1 MPTPLSLPPIRAL
14 TMGDLMP
21 CADLAEDR
29 GWAREE
35 HKWSLLLTAGTGYGI
50 TDPEDPEG
58 KRLAAA
64 CVTTPYGS
72 RLTAIGMLLVA
83 QRHARKGLGRRLMS
97 HVLHKADH
105 APLMLYATPYGQPL
119 YRQLGFTD
127 VGAVEKLSGHLRPPV
142 AATQVTTRAAT
153 AGDLPAII
161 RLDTEVSG
169 VDRTPML
176 ARLPAFADRLR
187 VSEEG
192 TVLTGYAAAWPTP
205 ETDVVGPLIA
215 HDTETAKAL
224 ITSLAKPSRPLRLH
238 IDSRHQELLDW
249 GREHGLDS
257 GALTTTMVHGLP
269 DLPGDWKRRF
279 TPLSLATG

>member
-1 MPTPLSLPPIRAL
+1 MPTSLSALPIRAL
-14 TMGDLMP
+14 TMGDLMS

-64 CVTTPYGS
+64 VVTTPYGS
-72 RLTAIGMLLVA
+72 QLTAIGLMLVA

-97 HVLHKADH
+97 HVLREAAP
-105 APLMLYATPYGQPL
+105 APLALWATPYGQPL
-119 YRQLGFTD
+119 YQQLGFIG
-127 VGAVEKLSGHLRPPV
+127 VGTVEKLSGHLCPPV
-142 AATQVTTRAAT
+142 SVASVTTRPAT
-153 AGDLPAII
+153 AEDLPAII
-161 RLDTEVSG
+161 RLDTEASG
-169 VDRTPML
+169 VDRTPL
-176 ARLPAFADRLR
+176 LTRLPAFADRLR

-192 TVLTGYAAAWPTP
+192 AILTGYAAAWPTP
-205 ETDVVGPLIA
+205 EADVIGPLVA
-215 HDTETAKAL
+215 QDTEVAKAL
-224 ITSLAKPSRPLRLH
+224 VASLARPDRPIRLH
-238 IDSRHQELLDW
+238 LDSRHQGLLDW
-249 GREHGLDS
+249 GREHGLVS

-279 TPLSLATG
+279 AQLSLATG